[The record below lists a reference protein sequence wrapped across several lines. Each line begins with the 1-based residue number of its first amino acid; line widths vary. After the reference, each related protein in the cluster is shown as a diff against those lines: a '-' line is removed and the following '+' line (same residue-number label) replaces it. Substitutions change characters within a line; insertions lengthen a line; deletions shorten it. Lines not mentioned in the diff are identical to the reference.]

1 MSNKTGIDYFVD
13 LDHRQTYLLAATNEG
28 PDRASGVE
36 IWLIEDHL
44 GPVPDCLIG
53 SDDQRLIYR
62 GVTDET
68 EVRREFYR
76 MKRAHQPGRTPL
88 HREEVR
94 GRWRYLSSS
103 PYPAR

>member
-1 MSNKTGIDYFVD
+1 MSIRTSIDYFVD
-13 LDHRQTYLLAATNEG
+13 LNHRQTYLLAAMEEG
-28 PDRASGVE
+28 PDHARGVE
-36 IWLIEDHL
+36 IWVIEDHL

-62 GVTDET
+62 GVTDEA

-76 MKRAHQPGRTPL
+76 MKRAHQPEPVPL

-103 PYPAR
+103 PYHAR